1 MDVSSHGE
9 RQITTVMARLV
20 IMMQLFFILYLV
32 MRVMEVVYLSQVLG
46 VIVLI
51 AVQERIHVRL
61 SKELDLLQ
69 IKLLD

>member
-32 MRVMEVVYLSQVLG
+32 MRLMEVVSLSQVVG
-46 VIVLI
+46 VILI
-51 AVQERIHVRL
+51 AVQERIHAKL
-61 SKELDLLQ
+61 SKELDLRQ

>member
-20 IMMQLFFILYLV
+20 IMMQLFFIHYLV
-32 MRVMEVVYLSQVLG
+32 MRLMEVVSLSQVVG
-46 VIVLI
+46 VILI